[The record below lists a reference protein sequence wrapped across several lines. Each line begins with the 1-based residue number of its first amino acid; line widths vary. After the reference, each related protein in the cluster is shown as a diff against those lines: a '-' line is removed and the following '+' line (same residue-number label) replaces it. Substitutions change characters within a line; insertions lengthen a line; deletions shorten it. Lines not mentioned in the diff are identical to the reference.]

1 MTELAP
7 PPSSVPRSAIRRI
20 FLSPTFVDLQAHRVA
35 VHDMIERMGHFTIG
49 MERFGAQDGDAQS
62 VSLEQLAAADLYLG
76 VIAWRYGFIPPDQPL
91 SVTQQEYQEATR
103 LGLPRYLFLA
113 DAITQTDDRSH
124 ALFPATVRD
133 PDHLGQVL
141 AFR

>member
-7 PPSSVPRSAIRRI
+7 PPASPPRSAIRRI
-20 FLSPTFVDLQAHRVA
+20 FLSSTFVDLRAHRVA
-35 VHDMIERMGHFTIG
+35 VHDIIERMGQFTIG

-76 VIAWRYGFIPPDQPL
+76 VIAWRYGYVPARQVY

-113 DAITQTDDRSH
+113 GASTQ
-124 ALFPATVRD
+124 A
-133 PDHLGQVL
+133 
-141 AFR
+141 

>member
-20 FLSPTFVDLQAHRVA
+20 FLSSTFVDLQAHRVA

-62 VSLEQLAAADLYLG
+62 VSLKQLAAADLYVG

-103 LGLPRYLFLA
+103 LKQLSRRKGSR
-113 DAITQTDDRSH
+113 T
-124 ALFPATVRD
+124 ALQGSWRCVMPPTACSI
-133 PDHLGQVL
+133 
-141 AFR
+141 FR